1 MGKGKQITA
10 TELADDIQ
18 MFIDGSATLLDS
30 DDINTFALA
39 DPELELIRGE
49 VLDVL
54 WRGKWTEDNP
64 WCDESGVSD
73 LITIRAKLQN

>member
-1 MGKGKQITA
+1 MSEGKQITA

-18 MFIDGSATLLDS
+18 KFIDGSATVLDS
-30 DDINTFALA
+30 DDMNTFAIA
-39 DPELELIRGE
+39 DPALERIRSE

-54 WRGKWTEDNP
+54 RRRNWTAKNP

-73 LITIRAKLQN
+73 LVAIRAKLQK